1 MALLRP
7 FPFVTGYRL
16 QDGDQMNKVA
26 MEPAYSLDTAVV
38 AEGNSQV
45 TSYYLEATTNVI
57 TGGAD
62 GTGVRLPQPNPCWA
76 VEIFNNTA
84 SGKVIYPHF
93 AADETING
101 SSTLALPAG
110 AYVRLFCAGSNW
122 IGFVY
127 EGPPADRTAVRM
139 QAQWDVGSIVQNGT
153 FYFCF
158 DAPYAGI
165 INSLKH
171 VCNTGSFTL
180 DTQINGVDVTGLSAV
195 TPTSTPTVTPA
206 TANNAFAQGGTI
218 SGIISSAAGSPT
230 NALLSLNI
238 TWTG

>member
-1 MALLRP
+1 MSLLRP
-7 FPFVTGYRL
+7 LPFVIGYRL

-26 MEPAYSLDTAVV
+26 MEPAYSLDTSIV
-38 AEGNSQV
+38 AEGNSQL
-45 TSYYLEATTNVI
+45 TAYYLEATTNVI

-62 GTGVRLPQPNPCWA
+62 GTGVRLPFPNPCWA
-76 VEIFNNTA
+76 IEIFNTTN

-93 AADETING
+93 PTGETING

-110 AYVRLFCAGSNW
+110 AYVRLFNAGSNW

-158 DAPYAGI
+158 DAPYAGL

-171 VCNTGSFTL
+171 VCGTGSFTL
-180 DTQINGVDVTGLSAV
+180 DVQINGVDVTGLSAV
-195 TPTSTPTVTPA
+195 TPTSTPTTTNA
-206 TANNAFAQGGTI
+206 TGANAFSQGGTI
-218 SGIISSAAGSPT
+218 SGIISSASGSPT

-238 TWTG
+238 SWTG